1 MSSLSKGSLVQHTSL
16 GLGKV
21 VAVEATAVHVFF
33 PGSDKRHAAKLR
45 WPLASSLLRT
55 EGLARDAWLEG
66 LSSFAMDPANGRYA
80 LAANWLSHD
89 DAVAEF
95 LALSPGGFAAVARS
109 GRPARWRAVAATWT
123 ARLGNGQ
130 GEALLADGNLPELVR
145 RVREAERLVSR
156 IPATLEDGGLRQ
168 ALASPDAARAWFEA
182 LFDVL
187 STAVPGRARFEKL
200 FATTSALGAPA
211 GGAWPLATVFPFLA
225 HPGREVFLLPRTARA
240 AAERLGCDLRY
251 DADPNWTTYA
261 TLRDFA
267 VRLLDRLRPMGAA
280 DLVDVE
286 LFLHA
291 LSGRRKAGGR
301 AARSAERHPRPAPR
315 AATGAGVTRPP
326 GRARARARRKP

>member
-1 MSSLSKGSLVQHTSL
+1 MSSLSKGSLVQHASL

-33 PGSDKRHAAKLR
+33 PGSDRRHAAKLR
-45 WPLASSLLRT
+45 LPMASALLRT

-80 LAANWLSHD
+80 LAENWLSHD

-95 LALSPGGFAAVARS
+95 LAASPGGFAAAARS
-109 GRPARWRAVAATWT
+109 GRPARWRAVAAVWT
-123 ARLGNGQ
+123 ERLGNGQ
-130 GEALLADGNLPELVR
+130 GEALLADGKLPELVR
-145 RVREAERLVSR
+145 RARETERLVSR
-156 IPATLEDGGLRQ
+156 IPGTLEEGWLRE
-168 ALASPDAARAWFEA
+168 ALASPDAARAYFEA

-187 STAVPGRARFEKL
+187 STTVPGRARFEKL
-200 FATTSALGAPA
+200 FAAASGLGAPA

-240 AAERLGCDLRY
+240 AADRLGCDLRY

-261 TLRDFA
+261 TLREFS
-267 VRLLDRLRPMGAA
+267 VRLLDQLRPLGAT

-291 LSGRRKAGGR
+291 LAGRRKAGGR
-301 AARSAERHPRPAPR
+301 AARPAAGHPRPAAR
-315 AATGAGVTRPP
+315 AGVAAAP